1 MGAANQENRDT
12 PSDNPEAVE
21 GDSRQQSAH
30 SEPAE
35 ANSRPGAAPTEP
47 ADARSRPEAAHP
59 EPVEGHDLHPVPS
72 HSNII
77 RVGTRASAL
86 ARLQT
91 DIVLNQL
98 RPLHPDLDFQVVTV
112 TTHGDAHQAAP
123 LAGMGLGVFVKE
135 IEQQLLD
142 GRLDMAVHSL
152 KDMPTLL
159 PDGLALASLLPRED
173 PRDVLVNRFGSP
185 LEALPPGASI
195 GTSSPR
201 RQSQLLSQ
209 RADLNVVPIRGNVE
223 TRLRKSEGEECDGA
237 ILAAAGLVRLGLE
250 GRVTEYLSPQRFVPP
265 PGQGILAVETRADD
279 ERMGSLLRAIDHA
292 PTRYAA
298 TAERAFLERLGGGC
312 QVPVGAYAQSEGDLM
327 NLTVFLGTPDGQQ
340 IFRAKVR
347 GLTRSPHQLAADAHL
362 AIVERGGGTLLD
374 NAARQ

>member
-1 MGAANQENRDT
+1 MAAANPESRDI
-12 PSDNPEAVE
+12 PSAYREPIE
-21 GDSRQQSAH
+21 GD
-30 SEPAE
+30 
-35 ANSRPGAAPTEP
+35 PTQE
-47 ADARSRPEAAHP
+47 SAHP
-59 EPVEGHDLHPVPS
+59 EPADGDSSPATAHPEHVERRSRVQGNPDT
-72 HSNII
+72 NIV
-77 RVGTRASAL
+77 RVGTRGSAL

-91 DIVLNQL
+91 DIVLDQL
-98 RPLHPDLDFQVVTV
+98 RPRHPDLEFQVVIV

-173 PRDVLVNRFGSP
+173 PRDVLVNRFGSSV
-185 LEALPPGASI
+185 EELPQGASI

-209 RADLNVVPIRGNVE
+209 RPDLHVVPIRGNVE

-279 ERMGSLLRAIDHA
+279 ERMDGILRAIDHA

-312 QVPVGAYAQSEGDLM
+312 QVPVGAFAQSEGDLM
-327 NLTVFLGTPDGQQ
+327 NLTVFLGSPDGKQTFQ
-340 IFRAKVR
+340 VKVR

-362 AIVERGGGTLLD
+362 AIVERGGSRLL
-374 NAARQ
+374 AEEGS

>member
-1 MGAANQENRDT
+1 MAAANDEGIESSLTRNP
-12 PSDNPEAVE
+12 PSGA
-21 GDSRQQSAH
+21 S
-30 SEPAE
+30 
-35 ANSRPGAAPTEP
+35 PGAPDRAI
-47 ADARSRPEAAHP
+47 
-59 EPVEGHDLHPVPS
+59 V
-72 HSNII
+72 

-91 DIVLNQL
+91 DLVLDRL
-98 RPLHPDLDFQVVTV
+98 RPLYPYLEFQVVTV
-112 TTHGDAHQAAP
+112 TTHGDANQAAP

-159 PDGLALASLLPRED
+159 PDGLSLSALLPRED
-173 PRDVLVNRFGSP
+173 PRDVLVNLYGCP
-185 LEALPPGASI
+185 LEQLPEGARV

-201 RQSQLLSQ
+201 RRSQLLSS
-209 RADLNVVPIRGNVE
+209 RPDLTVIPIRGNVE

-237 ILAAAGLVRLGLE
+237 ILAAAGLVRLGLAD
-250 GRVTEYLSPQRFVPP
+250 RVTEYLSPQRFVPP

-279 ERMGSLLRAIDHA
+279 ERMDGILRAIDHA
-292 PTRYAA
+292 ATRYAA

-312 QVPVGAYAQSEGDLM
+312 QVPVGAYAQSDGDLM

-340 IFRAKVR
+340 TFQAKVR

-362 AIVERGGGTLLD
+362 AIVERGGGKLLEE
-374 NAARQ
+374 AGQGGRAP

>member
-1 MGAANQENRDT
+1 MAAA
-12 PSDNPEAVE
+12 SSE
-21 GDSRQQSAH
+21 GIDPPADRLQ
-30 SEPAE
+30 PAE
-35 ANSRPGAAPTEP
+35 GPLNRRNGST
-47 ADARSRPEAAHP
+47 
-59 EPVEGHDLHPVPS
+59 V
-72 HSNII
+72 

-91 DIVLNQL
+91 DIVLARL
-98 RPLHPDLDFQVVTV
+98 RPLYPDLDFEIVTV
-112 TTHGDAHQAAP
+112 TTHGDANVAAP

-159 PDGLALASLLPRED
+159 PEGLALSALLPRED
-173 PRDVLVNRFGSP
+173 PRDVLVNRFGCT
-185 LEALPPGASI
+185 LEQLPEGVSI

-201 RQSQLLSQ
+201 RQSQLLS
-209 RADLNVVPIRGNVE
+209 RRPDLTVVPIRGNVE

-237 ILAAAGLVRLGLE
+237 VLAAAGLLRLGL
-250 GRVTEYLSPQRFVPP
+250 GDRVTEYLSAQRFVPP
-265 PGQGILAVETRADD
+265 PGQGILAVETRGDD
-279 ERMGSLLRAIDHA
+279 DRMVGILRAIDHA

-312 QVPVGAYAQSEGDLM
+312 QVPVGAYAQSDNELM
-327 NLTVFLGTPDGQQ
+327 NLTVFLGAPDGQRTFQ
-340 IFRAKVR
+340 AKVR

-362 AIVERGGGTLLD
+362 AIVERGGGELLE
-374 NAARQ
+374 NAGK

>member
-1 MGAANQENRDT
+1 MAAANEDGIE
-12 PSDNPEAVE
+12 SSLIG
-21 GDSRQQSAH
+21 GDSAGSQRG
-30 SEPAE
+30 E
-35 ANSRPGAAPTEP
+35 RGGGI
-47 ADARSRPEAAHP
+47 
-59 EPVEGHDLHPVPS
+59 V
-72 HSNII
+72 

-91 DIVLNQL
+91 DIVLDRL
-98 RPLHPDLDFQVVTV
+98 RPLYPYLEFQVVTV
-112 TTHGDAHQAAP
+112 TTHGDANQAAP

-159 PDGLALASLLPRED
+159 PEGLALAALLPRED
-173 PRDVLVNRFGSP
+173 PRDVLVNRFGCR
-185 LEALPPGASI
+185 LEELPEGALI

-201 RQSQLLSQ
+201 RCSQLLS
-209 RADLNVVPIRGNVE
+209 RRPDLTVVPIRGNVE

-237 ILAAAGLVRLGLE
+237 VLAAAGLLRLGLAD
-250 GRVTEYLSPQRFVPP
+250 RVTEYLSPQRFVPP
-265 PGQGILAVETRADD
+265 PGQGILAVETRAED
-279 ERMGSLLRAIDHA
+279 ERMAGILRAIDHA

-327 NLTVFLGTPDGQQ
+327 NLTVFLGSPDGQQ
-340 IFRAKVR
+340 TFQAKVR

-362 AIVERGGGTLLD
+362 AIVERGGGRLLE
-374 NAARQ
+374 NSSEL

>member
-1 MGAANQENRDT
+1 MDAAN
-12 PSDNPEAVE
+12 PKGP
-21 GDSRQQSAH
+21 DSASAQ
-30 SEPAE
+30 
-35 ANSRPGAAPTEP
+35 
-47 ADARSRPEAAHP
+47 P
-59 EPVEGHDLHPVPS
+59 EPVEGPS
-72 HSNII
+72 HHASAHREPVEGRNQVRGNPDNSVV
-77 RVGTRASAL
+77 RVGTRSSAL

-91 DIVLNQL
+91 DIVLDRL
-98 RPLHPDLDFQVVTV
+98 RPLNPDLDFQVVTV
-112 TTHGDAHQAAP
+112 TTHGDANQAAP

-159 PDGLALASLLPRED
+159 PEGLALASLLPRED
-173 PRDVLVNRFGSP
+173 PRDVLVNRFGSS
-185 LEALPPGASI
+185 LEALPAGASI

-201 RQSQLLSQ
+201 RQSQLLSS
-209 RADLNVVPIRGNVE
+209 RPDLTVVPIRGNVE

-237 ILAAAGLVRLGLE
+237 ILAAAGLLRLGLAD
-250 GRVTEYLSPQRFVPP
+250 RITEYLSPQTFVPP

-279 ERMGSLLRAIDHA
+279 ERMDSILRAIDHA
-292 PTRYAA
+292 PTRFAA

-327 NLTVFLGTPDGQQ
+327 NLTVFLGSPDGKHTFQ
-340 IFRAKVR
+340 AKVR

-362 AIVERGGGTLLD
+362 ALVERGGGSLLED
-374 NAARQ
+374 TES

>member
-1 MGAANQENRDT
+1 MGAANQ
-12 PSDNPEAVE
+12 DNPESPDSLESLGPSPARPANVE
-21 GDSRQQSAH
+21 GTTAAQD
-30 SEPAE
+30 
-35 ANSRPGAAPTEP
+35 GAQG
-47 ADARSRPEAAHP
+47 RK
-59 EPVEGHDLHPVPS
+59 VV
-72 HSNII
+72 

-91 DIVLNQL
+91 DIVLDQL
-98 RPLHPDLDFQVVTV
+98 RPLHPDLEFQVVTV

-159 PDGLALASLLPRED
+159 PEGLALSSLLPRED
-173 PRDVLVNRFGSP
+173 PRDVLVNRFSST
-185 LEALPPGASI
+185 LEGLPVGASI

-209 RADLNVVPIRGNVE
+209 RPDLQVVPIRGNVE
-223 TRLRKSEGEECDGA
+223 TRLRKAEGEECDGA
-237 ILAAAGLVRLGLE
+237 ILAAAGLLRLGLE
-250 GRVTEYLSPQRFVPP
+250 GRVSEYLSPQRFVPP

-279 ERMGSLLRAIDHA
+279 ERMGGILRAIDHA

-340 IFRAKVR
+340 TFSVKAR

-362 AIVERGGGTLLD
+362 ALVERGGGRLLD
-374 NAARQ
+374 EANK